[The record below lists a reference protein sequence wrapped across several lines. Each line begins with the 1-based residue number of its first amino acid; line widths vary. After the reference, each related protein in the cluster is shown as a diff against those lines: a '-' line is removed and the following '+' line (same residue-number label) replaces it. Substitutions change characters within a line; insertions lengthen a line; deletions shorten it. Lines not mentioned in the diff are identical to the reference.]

1 MSALTER
8 EKPVL
13 AALAERTRP
22 DGELCV
28 PFRMISGAPANSPE
42 TREVRRVVRQLARKG
57 MAEFHRGLFTDDLM
71 LCGSGY
77 CITNEG
83 LAALV
88 TVATPEKSSNPSHEG
103 K

>member
-1 MSALTER
+1 MGGLTER

-13 AALAERTRP
+13 ATLAELTRP
-22 DGELCV
+22 YGEFCV
-28 PFRMISGAPANSPE
+28 PFYQISGAPSKSPE

-57 MAEFHRGLFTDDLM
+57 MAEFHRGLFDDEGM

-77 CITNEG
+77 CITNDG

-88 TVATPEKSSNPSHEG
+88 TEASPEKSS
-103 K
+103 